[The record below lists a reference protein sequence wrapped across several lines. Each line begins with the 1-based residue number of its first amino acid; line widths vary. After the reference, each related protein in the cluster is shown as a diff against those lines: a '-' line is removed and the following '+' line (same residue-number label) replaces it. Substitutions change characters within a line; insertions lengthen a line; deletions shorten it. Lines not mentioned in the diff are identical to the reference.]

1 LSGISLSFREAQAP
15 FRMEL
20 IPATIDV
27 AETVYNLTEFLSLD
41 EIAEDQHAMSG
52 EI

>member
-1 LSGISLSFREAQAP
+1 MSFRQAQAP

-27 AETVYNLTEFLSLD
+27 AETVYNLADFLSLD
-41 EIAEDQHAMSG
+41 YIAEDQHAMSG